1 MNNRDSRFELLRVVA
16 IFFVV
21 VHHLLL
27 FGVDACGYLSDF
39 SPSPKGVVGAM
50 LNSVVVTGVSLFVM
64 ITGWFG
70 VRRVWRPM
78 LRLILVCAVFGAVAF
93 GVSLALRENVAP
105 NLSHSGLNLPR
116 LGLNLAPAHWSRAGL
131 WDSMKFTNWWF
142 MAHYLMLL
150 LWAPLLEAAFAHI
163 DRRGMERV
171 VVCLLVFNIVF
182 GYWWGYVN
190 TSGYNVIHFILLYVL
205 ARYMRLYSQA
215 PVVRFIRV
223 HALAIALVCAVLM
236 TAIFLFSPAD
246 WPRTHTPIVWNYND
260 PLVILEALAI
270 FSLFAKSKFPTI
282 TPSTT
287 DFRPVFH
294 IYRNNTSVLPA
305 TNRGNRTRKLSA
317 RINFV
322 AKYVLGIYLLQSAP
336 ALVFFRNALG
346 YWAFNSGCN
355 LLLFA
360 NLPEPFG
367 NLCGALCGYVC
378 LLLLA
383 IVLCVICWFASW
395 GLMSLVGLIKPLR

>member
-27 FGVDACGYLSDF
+27 FGADACGYLSDF
-39 SPSPKGVVGAM
+39 SPTPKGVVGAM

-70 VRRVWRPM
+70 ARRVWRPM
-78 LRLILVCAVFGAVAF
+78 LRLIVVCAVFGAVAY
-93 GVSLALRENVAP
+93 GVS
-105 NLSHSGLNLPR
+105 
-116 LGLNLAPAHWSRAGL
+116 LGLNLSPTHWSRAGL
-131 WDSMKFTNWWF
+131 WNSMKFTNWWF

-190 TSGYNVIHFILLYVL
+190 ASGYNVIHFILLYVL
-205 ARYMRLYSQA
+205 ARYMRLYPQA

-223 HALAIALVCAVLM
+223 NALCIALACAALM
-236 TAIFLFSPAD
+236 TAIFLLSPSD
-246 WPRTHTPIVWNYND
+246 WQHTHTPLVWNYND
-260 PLVILEALAI
+260 PLVILESLAI
-270 FSLFAKSKFPTI
+270 FSLFAKVKAPN
-282 TPSTT
+282 
-287 DFRPVFH
+287 V
-294 IYRNNTSVLPA
+294 
-305 TNRGNRTRKLSA
+305 

-336 ALVFFRNALG
+336 ALVFYRNALG
-346 YWAFNSGCN
+346 HWAFDFGYT
-355 LLLFA
+355 LLPFA
-360 NLPEPFG
+360 NLTGMSG
-367 NLCGALCGYVC
+367 NLLGALCGYVC

-383 IVLCVICWFASW
+383 IVLCVVCWLISW